1 MKFTRCRWER
11 QHPNARNF
19 GLGSRDIVS
28 AAQKALQEKQGNKV
42 TGISTTH
49 NQISRFKQFAHW
61 IKAKHGI
68 GDLRKITQS
77 HLMEYADHL
86 RHRVEDPSDRLK
98 SYTSA
103 ANYLSAVNTV
113 LAQARG
119 DQNVRFTA
127 SQAGYPERDD
137 ILRENKTI
145 TDKHHENARSMVEP
159 ILAAQMGL
167 MRHFGARFEG
177 SCKLNVKEALS
188 SALKNGYIRIDCEKN
203 QTPRTVT
210 IRHPEQISALE
221 EALPFQGS
229 HHSLIPPNK
238 TYAEYSGH
246 CYQQFTKIDGYL
258 AHSERRFFAQTLYSE
273 TIQNLTGIPEVHCP
287 VVAQTPHGQAHHKY
301 LAEKLNV
308 SLKEAKSIDKKAR
321 KVVSKELGH
330 KRISITNSYIG

>member
-1 MKFTRCRWER
+1 MKITRCRWER
-11 QHPNARNF
+11 QNPNARNF
-19 GLGSRDIVS
+19 GLGSRDMIS

-61 IKAKHGI
+61 VKAKHGI
-68 GDLRKITQS
+68 GDLRKITKS

-86 RHRVEDPSDRLK
+86 RHRVEYASDRLK

-137 ILRENKTI
+137 ILRESKTI

-159 ILAAQMGL
+159 RLAAQMGL

-177 SCKLNVKEALS
+177 SCKLNVQKALS
-188 SALKNGYIRIDCEKN
+188 SALQYGYIRIDCEKN

-210 IRHPEQISALE
+210 IRNPEQIRALE
-221 EALPFQGS
+221 EALPFQGT
-229 HHSLIPPNK
+229 HYSLIPHDK
-238 TYAEYSGH
+238 TYAEYSAH
-246 CYQQFTKIDGYL
+246 CYRQFLSITGYL
-258 AHSERRFFAQTLYSE
+258 AHSERRFFAQRLYSE
-273 TIQNLTGIPEVHCP
+273 TIQNLTNVTGVQCP
-287 VVAQTPHGQAHHKY
+287 VLAQVSHGKEHHQY

-308 SLKEAKSIDKKAR
+308 SIKEAKLIDKAAR
-321 KVVSKELGH
+321 RVVSKELGH
-330 KRISITNSYIG
+330 KRISVTNSYIG